1 MTYLLDMLFF
11 IYMKDDKLKT
21 KSSIAYE
28 MIRDMILNGTALP
41 GTRLILMDLE
51 KELDVGRG
59 PIRDALLLLDKS
71 GLVQNIPYKGAI
83 VMLPPSLHE
92 MELIYDQ
99 RKHIESA
106 LALEAFHKATKKDL
120 DNLTKI
126 ANEMDKRGK
135 SEDYF
140 FHMDRDFHRVLY
152 EISKMPHLQA
162 VVEHLMDFVQIFLT
176 VRKYSEEQ
184 IEIFN
189 KQHRIIIQ
197 AMQKKDEKLLRET
210 IEENI
215 MIGLE
220 FVRDEMQ
227 RYNKK

>member
-1 MTYLLDMLFF
+1 
-11 IYMKDDKLKT
+11 MKDDKSKT

-28 MIRDMILNGTALP
+28 MIREMILNGTALP

-83 VMLPPSLHE
+83 VMLPPSLQE
-92 MELIYDQ
+92 MELIYEQ
-99 RKHIESA
+99 RKHIEAA
-106 LALEAFHKATKKDL
+106 LALEALHRASKKDL
-120 DNLTKI
+120 DNLKKI
-126 ANEMDKRGK
+126 ALEMEKRSK
-135 SEDYF
+135 NEDYF

-152 EISKMPHLQA
+152 GISKMPHLQA

-176 VRKYSEEQ
+176 VKKYSEE
-184 IEIFN
+184 EINTFN
-189 KQHRIIIQ
+189 EQHKLIIQ
-197 AMQKKDEKLLRET
+197 AMQTKDTKLLRET
-210 IEENI
+210 VEANI
-215 MIGLE
+215 MIGLD